1 MIKFDRM
8 GNNGNK
14 YEGTINYN
22 FLLPEINQAT
32 FTGNSFWYN
41 STNKRFE
48 TGVNAGIAI
57 LRTNANT
64 LQLTIQCWDNGNRI
78 SKIKL
83 FAPK

>member
-14 YEGTINYN
+14 YEGTIYYN
-22 FLLPEINQAT
+22 FLLPEINQAA
-32 FTGNSFWYN
+32 FAVNSFWYN
-41 STNKRFE
+41 PTNKKFE
-48 TGVNAGIAI
+48 TGANVGITI
-57 LRTNANT
+57 LRTNSTT
-64 LQLTIQCWDNGNRI
+64 LQLTIQCWDGGNRI

>member
-1 MIKFDRM
+1 MIQFDRM

-22 FLLPEINQAT
+22 FLLPDINKAT
-32 FTGNSFWYN
+32 FAGNSFWYN

-48 TGVNAGIAI
+48 TGVNAGITI
-57 LRTNANT
+57 LRTNTST
-64 LQLTIQCWDNGNRI
+64 LQLTIQLWDNGNRI
-78 SKIKL
+78 SNIKL